1 MPGPLFSNNA
11 SGALAGNYTAAATVI
26 SLNTGQGAPF
36 PQPTGG
42 DWFMANIT
50 NAANAIEIVKVT
62 QRSIDTFTVV
72 RGQEGTAA
80 RALAL
85 GDKIENRLTAG
96 DLMALRNTPI
106 DPSTLPVNSIDAKV
120 LIPLSITQGKIFD
133 GAIVTSKLIDGAVTP
148 GKMAAGAA
156 LTNLGYTPVRQG
168 GGVGQLTDTVFL
180 GWTNAGKLAL
190 TVDATD
196 LGYILTERQDGSAG
210 SGGYRGMPPNYQDNN
225 YIIGISD
232 VGRTVVHSSGLH
244 TYTMPGDTTTI
255 DPGGLVQIL
264 NRVGA
269 GALTIAPG
277 GGGSQLIWLPT
288 GATGARTLNAPGV
301 ATLQKADAGIWYVYG
316 AGLS

>member
-11 SGALAGNYTAAATVI
+11 SGALAGNYNAAATVI

-42 DWFMANIT
+42 DWFMATIT
-50 NAANAIEIVKVT
+50 NAANAIEIVRVT
-62 QRSIDTFTVV
+62 QRAVDTFTVV
-72 RGQEGTAA
+72 RGQEGTTA

-96 DLMALRNTPI
+96 DLTVLRNTPI
-106 DPSTLPVNSIDAKV
+106 DPSTLPINSIDAKV

-133 GAIVTSKLIDGAVTP
+133 GAITTSKILDGNVTAA
-148 GKMAAGAA
+148 KLAAGAA
-156 LTNLGYTPVRQG
+156 LANLGYTPVHQG
-168 GGVGQLTDTVFL
+168 GGVGQLTDNIFL
-180 GWTNAGKLAL
+180 GWTNANKLAL

-196 LGYILTERQDGSAG
+196 LGYILTELQDGSAA
-210 SGGYRGMPPNYQDNN
+210 SAGYRGMPPNYQDNN

-244 TYTMPGDTTTI
+244 TYTAPGDTTAI
-255 DPGGLVQIL
+255 NPGGLVQIL
-264 NRVGA
+264 NKVGA
-269 GALTIAPG
+269 GAVTIAPG
-277 GGGSQLIWLPT
+277 GGGAQLIWLPS
-288 GATGARTLNAPGV
+288 GAGGARTLAAPGV
-301 ATLQKADAGIWYVYG
+301 ATLQKAEAGVWYVYG

>member
-11 SGALAGNYTAAATVI
+11 SGTLAGNYTAAATVI

-36 PQPTGG
+36 PSPNSG
-42 DWFMANIT
+42 DWFMATIT
-50 NAANAIEIVKVT
+50 NAANAIEIVRVN

-148 GKMAAGAA
+148 AKLAVGAA
-156 LTNLGYTPVRQG
+156 LANLGYAPVHQG
-168 GGVGQLTDTVFL
+168 GGVGQLTDNIFL

-196 LGYILTERQDGSAG
+196 LGYILSERQDGSTG
-210 SGGYRGMPPNYQDNN
+210 SAGYRGMPPNYEDNN
-225 YIIGISD
+225 YVLGISD

-244 TYTMPGDTTTI
+244 TYTLPADTTAI
-255 DPGGLVQIL
+255 DPGGLIQVL

-269 GALTIAPG
+269 GAVTLAAG
-277 GGGSQLIWLPT
+277 AGAQLVWLPLGT
-288 GATGARTLNAPGV
+288 TGARTLNAPGV
-301 ATLQKADAGIWYVYG
+301 ATVQKADAGIWYVYG

>member
-1 MPGPLFSNNA
+1 MAGPLFSNNA

-42 DWFMANIT
+42 DWFMATIT
-50 NAANAIEIVKVT
+50 NAANAIEIVRVT

-72 RGQEGTAA
+72 RGQEGTPA

-120 LIPLSITQGKIFD
+120 LVPLSITQGKIFD
-133 GAIVTSKLIDGAVTP
+133 GAITTSKILDGNVTAA
-148 GKMAAGAA
+148 KLEAGAA
-156 LTNLGYTPVRQG
+156 LVNLGYTPVHQG
-168 GGVGQLTDTVFL
+168 GGVGQLNDFVFL
-180 GWTNAGKLAL
+180 GWTNVGKLAL

-210 SGGYRGMPPNYQDNN
+210 SVGYRGMPPNYQNNN
-225 YIIGISD
+225 YVIGMSD
-232 VGRTVVHSSGLH
+232 AGRTVVHSSGLH
-244 TYTMPGDTTTI
+244 TYTVPGDTTAI

-269 GALTIAPG
+269 GAITIVPG
-277 GGGSQLIWLPT
+277 GGGAQLVWLPS
-288 GATGARTLNAPGV
+288 GVTGARTLAAPGV
-301 ATLQKADAGIWYVYG
+301 ATLQKADAGVWYVYG
-316 AGLS
+316 AGLT